1 MILVLKPSTKCEQI
15 SNKHFLALKCNSDS
29 LVLGQ
34 NGREIDKE
42 AMESLCFSQ
51 DDARREHRPSG
62 PVRSRTGA
70 IGGIGTMTISMAAL
84 V

>member
-15 SNKHFLALKCNSDS
+15 SNKHFLALKYNSDS

-51 DDARREHRPSG
+51 DDARENIGRL
-62 PVRSRTGA
+62 VRFEVA
-70 IGGIGTMTISMAAL
+70 QVPL
-84 V
+84 VAWER